1 MKKIALVIPYI
12 GKFRPDFSI
21 FLHSCRNNPTVDFL
35 FFCDNFDSCYFD
47 MCVGG
52 GIYMLFQPHW
62 TNLKIEHKFYSQTY
76 RFH

>member
-52 GIYMLFQPHW
+52 
-62 TNLKIEHKFYSQTY
+62 
-76 RFH
+76 